1 MRSSHKPGDIMEMD
15 WAGDTIVIFNSETG
29 EEDEAYLFVA
39 ALPCSFYFYAELTE
53 DMRLENWILCHLD

>member
-1 MRSSHKPGDIMEMD
+1 MEMD